1 MREAVFEIVFETL
14 ERGGHSDEMFHRI
27 VLGKKDGY
35 TKQQRSFLKRVSYGV
50 IEKLVFLDCIIDH
63 FSKMPVTRMKPVVRT
78 VLRMGVYELW
88 YMDSVPAAAT
98 CDEMVKLTKK
108 KGLSSLSGFVNGIL
122 RNTAR
127 AKKDDLMREILASC
141 KSEPE
146 KKAIRY
152 AMPVELV
159 NLLCKGYGK
168 KTAEKMFASF
178 YEDNPVTIRVQKMN
192 ATSKQV
198 LDELN
203 QAGVECIPCRYVKDA
218 FHIRGFDCVELLP
231 GFEEGHYIIQDESSM
246 LPVMV
251 SGIVPG
257 DVVVDVCSSP
267 GGKALHAVDYLQG
280 EGLVSARDVS
290 ERKIIRIVENA
301 KRLRA
306 DGVQVKVWD
315 GQVPDDEWREKADV
329 VIVDVP
335 CSGIGVIGRKPEI
348 KYTAV
353 SNAQTLCELQRR
365 IVTAAARMVK
375 PDGILV
381 YSTCTV
387 NPEENEKNARWIAEH
402 LLLTPVSLDDCLP
415 VELRSKLTRQGMLQI
430 IPGIQEGNGFFV
442 AKFRKNGY
450 GT

>member
-1 MREAVFEIVFETL
+1 MRKAVFEIVFETL
-14 ERGGHSDEMFHRI
+14 ERGGHSDEIFHRI
-27 VLGKKDGY
+27 VLQEENY

-50 IEKLVFLDCIIDH
+50 IEKLVFLDRVIDS
-63 FSKMPVTRMKPVVRT
+63 FSKMPVAKMKPVVRT

-98 CDEMVKLTKK
+98 CDEMVKLIKK

-122 RNTAR
+122 RNIAR
-127 AKKDDLMREILASC
+127 AEKDAFMCEILASC
-141 KSEPE
+141 KSESE
-146 KKAIRY
+146 KMAVRY

-178 YEDNPVTIRVQKMN
+178 CEDNPITIRIQKMN
-192 ATSKQV
+192 ATSRQV
-198 LDELN
+198 LEELN
-203 QAGVECIPCRYVKDA
+203 QAGVECVPCRYVKDA
-218 FHIRGFDCVELLP
+218 FHIRGFDRVECLP
-231 GFEEGHYIIQDESSM
+231 GFAEGHYIIQDESSM

-267 GGKALHAVDYLQG
+267 GGKALHAADCLRG

-290 ERKIIRIVENA
+290 ERKTVRIEENA

-306 DGVQVKVWD
+306 DAVQVKVWD
-315 GQVPDDEWREKADV
+315 GQVPDEEWREKADV

-348 KYTAV
+348 KYMAAPNV
-353 SNAQTLCELQRR
+353 ENLCKLQRR
-365 IVTAAARMVK
+365 IVTAAAGMVK

-387 NPEENEKNARWIAEH
+387 NPEENEQNARWMAEH
-402 LLLTPVSLDDCLP
+402 LPLTPVSLDDCLP
-415 VELRSKLTRQGMLQI
+415 DELRNQLTRQGMLQI